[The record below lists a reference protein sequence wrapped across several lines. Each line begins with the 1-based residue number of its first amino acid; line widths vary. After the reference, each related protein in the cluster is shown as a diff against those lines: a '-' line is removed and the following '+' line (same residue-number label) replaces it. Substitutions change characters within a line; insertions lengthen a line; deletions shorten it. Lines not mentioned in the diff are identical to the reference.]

1 MRFLEPHPVL
11 QRSDIMSQVKRAV
24 VRSPVRM
31 VGFSTETGSM
41 AILRF
46 GAAETGRPVHE
57 SHVAYR
63 FTAATS
69 EGWRKM
75 KTRRS

>member
-1 MRFLEPHPVL
+1 MRFLKPHPVL

-46 GAAETGRPVHE
+46 GAAEIGRPVHE
-57 SHVAYR
+57 R
-63 FTAATS
+63 TS
-69 EGWRKM
+69 P
-75 KTRRS
+75 TDSRRQRLKVGEK